1 MYKNFNKS
9 ARKAAV
15 SAAAALMIGGASV
28 APAYAATQGAVG
40 SSSTGTSVISVVV
53 SPLARITA
61 IDDVSFGT
69 WSGSGAL
76 SATDDVCVWTTGGA
90 YSITATGGG
99 TGGAFT
105 LADGSNEVSYSV
117 TWDDVAGSSSGTSLT
132 AGSGLSGQTSSATST
147 DCTGGSMT
155 ATLGVSI
162 AEGDLSGAPSGNY
175 SGTLTLVIAP
185 E

>member
-1 MYKNFNKS
+1 MYKKFNES

-28 APAYAATQGAVG
+28 APAYAATQGSVG

-61 IDDVSFGT
+61 IDDVTFGT

-76 SATDDVCVWTTGGA
+76 SATDDVCVWT
-90 YSITATGGG
+90 

-117 TWDDVAGSSSGTSLT
+117 TWDDVAGSSSGASLT
-132 AGSGLSGQTSSATST
+132 AGTGLSGQTSSATST